1 MLVKNVG
8 KMLVADLPDYA
19 KIGSKVNLVMKKRH

>member
-1 MLVKNVG
+1 MKVKVKDVKKKKRN
-8 KMLVADLPDYA
+8 DFYA